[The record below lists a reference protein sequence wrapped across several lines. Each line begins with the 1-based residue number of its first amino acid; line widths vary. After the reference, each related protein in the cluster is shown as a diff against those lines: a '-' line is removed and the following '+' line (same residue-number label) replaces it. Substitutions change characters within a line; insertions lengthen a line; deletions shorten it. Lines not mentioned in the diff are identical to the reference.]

1 MLAGSPLGEFALTE
15 LRRYPL
21 LCEAVIVLESE
32 VDGTNDFSEMM
43 DAGVKDFVIVAEISV
58 APYGVIS

>member
-1 MLAGSPLGEFALTE
+1 MLCGSCLGEFAITE

-21 LCEAVIVLESE
+21 LSEAVIVLESE